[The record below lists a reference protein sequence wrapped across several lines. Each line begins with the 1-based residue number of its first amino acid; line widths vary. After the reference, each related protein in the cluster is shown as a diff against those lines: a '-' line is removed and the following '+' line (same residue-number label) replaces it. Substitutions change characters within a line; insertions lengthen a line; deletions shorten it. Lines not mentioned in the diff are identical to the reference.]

1 LPQLQIGRDRIT
13 AVDELGFGRSTKP
26 IYGDA
31 TPTAN
36 MSSPAPHA
44 LAIEKVNPQP
54 PKKSHPSLLLQLVIV
69 ATMQPDEG
77 TLTSLPKFFQP
88 GS

>member
-1 LPQLQIGRDRIT
+1 LPQLRIGRDRIT
-13 AVDELGFGRSTKP
+13 AVDELGFGPGTKL
-26 IYGDA
+26 IYDDA
-31 TPTAN
+31 TPTAD

-44 LAIEKVNPQP
+44 LAIEKVNAQL
-54 PKKSHPSLLLQLVIV
+54 PKKSQPLLFLHLVIV

-77 TLTSLPKFFQP
+77 TFAPLPEFFQP